1 VHFRLV
7 FHSIGK
13 ILLILALFMFFP
25 LSVALGDRS
34 ADLPAFSVTIILTV
48 LVGGVFTLIK
58 PTGDFRRR
66 EGFAVVGVG
75 WVLIVFLGAIP
86 FYLSGTVTTYTDAF
100 FETMSGFT
108 TTGATILP
116 AVESLPRGLL
126 LWRSLTHWLGGM
138 GIIVLSLA
146 LFSFRQGASLFEAEV
161 PGLVPERIVPRLKN
175 TAITLWLIYTVLT
188 LVEMLALYLAGMP
201 LFESV
206 IHAFGTLATGGFS
219 SRNISIEAF
228 HSLPIEIIITFFTF
242 LAGINFSLYY
252 RVVKKKSLKPL
263 LLNTETRVFVGI
275 ITLASLLI
283 TVALVTEMAL
293 PVGEALRR
301 AVFQVVTIITTTG
314 FSNDNFAAWPT
325 FAQGILFI
333 LMFCGG
339 CAGSTAGG
347 LKIARL
353 VVLFKYAYRLVQK
366 TVHPRQV
373 FQTKVEHSPL
383 PDSVIHEILAFF
395 FIYIALYAFGGLF
408 LMATGQEMVTSLTAA
423 AAAIGNIGP
432 GLAGVG
438 PHSNYVAFAAPAKW
452 MLSFLMLVGRLE
464 ILSILV
470 LFSSHFWRK

>member
-1 VHFRLV
+1 MHVRLV
-7 FHSIGK
+7 LHSIGK
-13 ILLILALFMFFP
+13 IILNLGLTMFFP
-25 LSVALGDRS
+25 LLVALIDHGV
-34 ADLPAFSVTIILTV
+34 DLPAFCGAIIMTL
-48 LVGGVFTLIK
+48 LVGGGLTLIK
-58 PTGDFRRR
+58 PVGDFRRR

-75 WVLIVFLGAIP
+75 WVLIVFLGALP
-86 FYLSGTVTTYTDAF
+86 FFLSGIVATYTDAF

-116 AVESLPRGLL
+116 AVEGVPRGIL
-126 LWRSLTHWLGGM
+126 LWRSLIHWLGGM

-175 TAITLWLIYTVLT
+175 TAMTLWLIYTVLT
-188 LVEMLALYLAGMP
+188 LVAAIALHLAGLS

-228 HSLPIEIIITFFTF
+228 QSLPIEIIITLFTF

-252 RVVKKKSLKPL
+252 RVVKKRSFKPL
-263 LLNTETRVFVGI
+263 LHNTEIRVFAGI
-275 ITLASLLI
+275 IILASLLI
-283 TVALVTEMAL
+283 AVALVTEMAL

-301 AVFQVVTIITTTG
+301 AVFQVVNIITTTG
-314 FSNDNFAAWPT
+314 FSSDNFAAWPT

-333 LMFCGG
+333 LMFFGG

-347 LKIARL
+347 IKIARL
-353 VVLFKYAYRLVQK
+353 IVLFKYATRLVQK
-366 TVHPRQV
+366 TIHPRQV

-383 PDSVIHEILAFF
+383 PDTVLHEILAFF
-395 FIYIALYAFGGLF
+395 FIYIALFAFGGLF
-408 LMATGQEMVTSLTAA
+408 LMATGEEMVTALTAS

-432 GLAGVG
+432 GLANVG
-438 PHSNYVAFAAPAKW
+438 PYSNYAAFTAPAKW

-464 ILSILV
+464 ILPILV